1 MVNVNFGTSP
11 IVHLSPHPYMLVQ
24 VYYSVLMNQRM
35 IFILVCPTNLL
46 LLLSVAFCGKK
57 FSVASP
63 LNWRVLPWLLDT
75 SLKSSIRFFLKSFST
90 IFFLRCIIFFDV
102 YLVDHPYFVGVQF
115 HPEFSSRP
123 MKPSPPYLGLLLA
136 ATGTLNAY
144 LQRGCKLS
152 PR

>member
-1 MVNVNFGTSP
+1 MINVNLVCATLPPPLHVGTG
-11 IVHLSPHPYMLVQ
+11 
-24 VYYSVLMNQRM
+24 VLFSFYESEDN
-35 IFILVCPTNLL
+35 FSLVCPTNLL
-46 LLLSVAFCGKK
+46 PLLLSVAFCGKK
-57 FSVASP
+57 FSAASP
-63 LNWRVLPWLLDT
+63 LIWHVLLWLLDA
-75 SLKSSIRFFLKSFST
+75 SLKFSITVFPKSFST
-90 IFFLRCIIFFDV
+90 IFFLHCVIFFDV
-102 YLVDHPYFVGVQF
+102 YLADHPYFVGVQF